1 MRRRRFLASLA
12 TAAVATSVTAGCSG
26 ASGDRSG
33 VSQSATA
40 GRPTFF
46 FRPVLCTVPPQDSHV
61 QDPAPAETA
70 CHTGNPGLIATSS
83 GDQDTATSAVIVP
96 YFMGG
101 VRYVLGPAD
110 LTGGAVKS
118 AKIIQAENLS
128 YEVEVTLTPSGT
140 QEFNRIAA
148 QRYPYYLENTSN
160 PPFQSR
166 EAIEAGDTVFAAFPI
181 EARSYGGMIIIDP
194 SGTSLDDAQ
203 YIAGAINQ
211 TLKSTKR

>member
-1 MRRRRFLASLA
+1 
-12 TAAVATSVTAGCSG
+12 
-26 ASGDRSG
+26 
-33 VSQSATA
+33 
-40 GRPTFF
+40 
-46 FRPVLCTVPPQDSHV
+46 
-61 QDPAPAETA
+61 
-70 CHTGNPGLIATSS
+70 
-83 GDQDTATSAVIVP
+83 
-96 YFMGG
+96 MGG

-118 AKIIQAENLS
+118 AKVIQAENLS

-211 TLKSTKR
+211 TLKDQQASTSR